1 MDLDFSGAVLVLGLW
16 SKLLSP
22 SVPLCVRVCHVV
34 CWPAAWSSL
43 NGQSNLY
50 HGRPFSKRKCAA
62 QLPGLADNTK
72 DSEDNTSKKLLEPVK
87 FRSQGSKLLE
97 TSCKRLENRFETL
110 FQFVVG
116 FCLDDPN
123 LRGLGFPRSQ
133 ARGANTCKQKFLS
146 KKPQWNSSCHAI
158 RSENFQNSGATDTSD
173 KLDIP
178 FFG

>member
-1 MDLDFSGAVLVLGLW
+1 MDLDFSGAVLVLVLW

-34 CWPAAWSSL
+34 CWPAVWSSL
-43 NGQSNLY
+43 NEQSNLY

-97 TSCKRLENRFETL
+97 TSCNRLENRVETL
-110 FQFVVG
+110 FQFVVA
-116 FCLDDPN
+116 F
-123 LRGLGFPRSQ
+123 
-133 ARGANTCKQKFLS
+133 FL
-146 KKPQWNSSCHAI
+146 I
-158 RSENFQNSGATDTSD
+158 LT
-173 KLDIP
+173 
-178 FFG
+178 